1 MSDSA
6 DKTEKPSA
14 QKLKKAKGDGE
25 IPRAKEFASACL
37 LFGFCLFFYMS
48 FDSIAQAVMDVFKL
62 NFTFTSETLAS
73 NDTTQLRLRKSVF
86 TLIEIF
92 FPFIL
97 VVVLSAS
104 IGSLLLGGW
113 VFSFKPVQPK
123 LDKLSF
129 LKGIKRMWSSKTV
142 VDLIKSIFKVTFIFL
157 LLYYFLN
164 DNIQHIQSFRNLP
177 LESSSIAVL
186 NELARYS
193 MYIIGILL
201 LYGLIDLPY
210 QIFEFNKQMKM
221 SKQEIKEEHKQAEGR
236 PEVKQRIRQIQ
247 QQTSQRAI
255 SKTVPNADVVVMNP
269 THYAVA
275 ITYDTERAEAPF
287 LVAKGNDQAALLI
300 QRVALENGVEVVI
313 SPPLARAIYH
323 TTQLDQM
330 IPNQLF
336 VAIAHVLSYV
346 IQLRAFRENKAK
358 KPNHLPNFVM
368 PKGFKF

>member
-14 QKLKKAKGDGE
+14 QKIKKAKGEGE

-37 LFGFCLFFYMS
+37 LFGFCLFFYINFS
-48 FDSIAQAVMDVFKL
+48 SIATAVMDVFKL
-62 NFTFTSETLAS
+62 NLTFTTETLEA
-73 NDTTQLRLRKSVF
+73 NDAILLRLNKSVI

-92 FPFIL
+92 LPFVI
-97 VVVLSAS
+97 VVVLATT
-104 IGSLLLGGW
+104 IGSLILGGW
-113 VFSFKPVQPK
+113 VFSLKPLQPK
-123 LDKLSF
+123 LDKLSL
-129 LKGIKRMWSSKTV
+129 LKGIKRMWSLKTV

-157 LLYYFLN
+157 LLYHFLS
-164 DNIQHIQSFRNLP
+164 DNIQQIQSFRNLP

-186 NELARYS
+186 NHLAHYS

-221 SKQEIKEEHKQAEGR
+221 SKHELKEEHKQSEGR
-236 PEVKQRIRQIQ
+236 PEIKQRIRQIQ
-247 QQTSQRAI
+247 QQMSQRSI
-255 SKTVPNADVVVMNP
+255 SKTVPDADVVIMNP

-275 ITYDTERAEAPF
+275 VKYDTSRAEAPF
-287 LVAKGNDQAALLI
+287 LVAKGNDQTALLI
-300 QRVALENGVEVVI
+300 QRVALENSVEVVI

-323 TTQLDQM
+323 TTQVEQM

-346 IQLRAFRENKAK
+346 IQLQAFREKKAG
-358 KPNHLPNFVM
+358 KPNHLPNFIM